1 MWNSLFA
8 SQCEVELLV
17 VKRVANINSSTYS
30 LNIENK
36 FIKIGLNE
44 IFVENSMKYFNNSMT
59 H

>member
-1 MWNSLFA
+1 MWSSLFA
-8 SQCEVELLV
+8 TQCKVEVLV